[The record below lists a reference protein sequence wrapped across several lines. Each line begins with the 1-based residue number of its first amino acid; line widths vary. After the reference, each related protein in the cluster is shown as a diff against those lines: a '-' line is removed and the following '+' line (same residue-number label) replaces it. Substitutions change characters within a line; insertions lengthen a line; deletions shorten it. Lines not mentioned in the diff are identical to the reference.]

1 MNRRSPAAA
10 ARYATSLAVAA
21 LMSYATIGCS
31 QAQTGEDSRW
41 WGHIKAL
48 ASDDLRGRRTGTEDY
63 RRAAA
68 YVAAAYRELGV
79 DSLGPAGYGQ
89 DVPFLVRTVD
99 EPRCSVTLLPEEGSP
114 IALRFGDDATLIRS
128 APLDRDVEAPLVFV
142 GYAVVAPEAKYDD
155 LEWQD
160 LKGKIAVYV
169 SSGPAAVPDPMRAH
183 VQFAAERWAHLKAAG
198 AIGAISIP
206 NPATM
211 EAGWSRYILNRAQPA
226 MALDD
231 KADHELEGERF
242 GMRLN
247 PARADTLFEG
257 SQHTWEEI
265 AAMAKRGDQL
275 PTFDMPMRL
284 KAHVEAKTWRV
295 RSPNVIGVIHG
306 SDPALRN
313 EYVLLTAHL
322 DHLGVGAPVDGD
334 SIYNGAMDN
343 ASGVATLLEVARAL
357 RQGPAPKRSVILAAL
372 TGEEEGLYGSRYFA
386 LHPLVPMSRIV
397 AEINVDMVLPI
408 VPLTHMV
415 VFGLNESSLG
425 PRATEVAQRH
435 GVATQKDPEPQR
447 NLFIR
452 SDQYNLIRA
461 GVPSLAFV
469 TGFVPDSPGEKAL
482 EEWRHKRYHA
492 PSDDLQQ
499 PIDHQ
504 AAALWNDILLDLV
517 RDTADR
523 AEKPRWNSDSF
534 FARFAKQPAANSPRA
549 ARP

>member
-1 MNRRSPAAA
+1 MNRRLPAVPRLAVSLVAAA
-10 ARYATSLAVAA
+10 LA
-21 LMSYATIGCS
+21 SHATISCS
-31 QAQTGEDSRW
+31 QAQPGEDSRW
-41 WGHIKAL
+41 WSHVRAL
-48 ASDDLRGRRTGTEDY
+48 ASDDLRGRRTGTEDF

-68 YVAAAYRELGV
+68 YVATAYRDLGV
-79 DSLGPAGYGQ
+79 DSLGPAGYYQ
-89 DVPFLVRTVD
+89 DVPFVARTVD
-99 EPRCSVTLLPEEGSP
+99 ESRCSVTLLPEEGSP
-114 IALRFGDDATLIRS
+114 IALRLGDDLTLIKS
-128 APLDRDVEAPLVFV
+128 APLDRDVEAPLAFV

-169 SSGPAAVPDPMRAH
+169 SSGPKAVPDPMRAH

-211 EAGWSRYILNRAQPA
+211 EAGWARYIQNRAQPG

-231 KADHELEGERF
+231 KADKELAGQRF

-247 PARADTLFEG
+247 PARADTLFHD
-257 SQHTWEEI
+257 SQHTWAEI
-265 AAMAKRGDQL
+265 AALAKRGEQI

-284 KAHVEAKTWRV
+284 RAHVEAKTTRV
-295 RSPNVIGVIHG
+295 RSSNVIGVIHG
-306 SDPALRN
+306 SDPTLRN

-343 ASGVATLLEVARAL
+343 ASGVATILELARAL
-357 RQGPAPKRSVILAAL
+357 RQGPAPKRSVIVAAL

-386 LHPLVPMSRIV
+386 LHPPVPMSRIV

-408 VPLTHMV
+408 VPLTHMI
-415 VFGLNESSLG
+415 VFGLSESSLG

-461 GVPSLAFV
+461 GIPSLAFV
-469 TGFVPDSPGEKAL
+469 TGLVPGTPA
-482 EEWRHKRYHA
+482 EERLQEFRHKRYHA
-492 PSDDLQQ
+492 PSDDLDQ
-499 PIDHQ
+499 PVDHQ
-504 AAALWNDILLDLV
+504 AAALWNEILLDLV

-534 FARFAKQPAANSPRA
+534 FARFAKEPATNPPRA

>member
-1 MNRRSPAAA
+1 MNRRSPAV
-10 ARYATSLAVAA
+10 ARIAVSLFIAA
-21 LMSYATIGCS
+21 LISYGTVDCTRAESGD
-31 QAQTGEDSRW
+31 DSRW

-48 ASDDLRGRRTGTEDY
+48 ASDDLRGRRTGTEDF
-63 RRAAA
+63 RRAAG

-79 DSLGPAGYGQ
+79 DSLAPGYFQ
-89 DVPFLVRTVD
+89 EVPLVSRTID
-99 EPRCSVTLLPEEGSP
+99 EPRCTVTLLPEEGRP
-114 IALRFGDDATLIRS
+114 VDLRLGDDVTLIKS
-128 APLDRDVEAPLVFV
+128 APLDRAINAPLVFV

-183 VQFAAERWAHLKAAG
+183 VQFAAERWARLKAAG
-198 AIGAISIP
+198 AIGIVAIP

-211 EAGWSRYILNRAQPA
+211 EAGWSRYIQNRALPA

-231 KADHELEGERF
+231 KADKELDGQRF

-247 PARADTLFEG
+247 PASADTLFEG
-257 SQHTWEEI
+257 SQHKWAEI
-265 AAMAKRGDQL
+265 ASLAKRGEQL
-275 PTFDMPMRL
+275 PTFDMPLRL
-284 KAHVEAKTWRV
+284 RAHVEAKTWRV
-295 RSPNVIGVIHG
+295 RSPNVIGVIPG

-322 DHLGVGAPVDGD
+322 DHLGVGAPVNGD

-343 ASGVATLLEVARAL
+343 ASGVATLLEIARAL
-357 RQGPAPKRSVILAAL
+357 RQGPAPKRSVILGAF

-386 LHPLVPMSRIV
+386 LHPPVPMAKIV

-408 VPLTHMV
+408 VPLTHMI

-425 PRATEVAQRH
+425 PRVTEVAQRH

-469 TGFVPDSPGEKAL
+469 TGFAPDSPAEGRLK
-482 EEWRHKRYHA
+482 EWRHERYHA
-492 PSDDLQQ
+492 PSDDLDQ
-499 PIDHQ
+499 PVDHK

-523 AEKPRWNSDSF
+523 AERPSWNSDSF
-534 FARFAKQPAANSPRA
+534 FARFAKPAAATRA

>member
-1 MNRRSPAAA
+1 MNRHLPAIP
-10 ARYATSLAVAA
+10 RLAVSLVTAA
-21 LMSYATIGCS
+21 LVSHAAIGCG
-31 QAQTGEDSRW
+31 QAQPGEDSRW
-41 WGHIKAL
+41 WGHVRSL
-48 ASDDLRGRRTGTEDY
+48 ASDDLRGRRTGTEDF

-68 YVAAAYRELGV
+68 YVAAAYRDLGV
-79 DSLGPAGYGQ
+79 DSLGPAGYYQ
-89 DVPFLVRTVD
+89 DVPLVARTVD
-99 EPRCSVTLLPEEGSP
+99 ESRCSVTLLPEEGSP
-114 IALRFGDDATLIRS
+114 IPLRLGDDVTLVKS
-128 APLDRDVEAPLVFV
+128 APLDRNVEAPLVFV

-155 LEWQD
+155 LEWQE

-169 SSGPAAVPDPMRAH
+169 SAGPKAVPDPMRAH
-183 VQFAAERWAHLKAAG
+183 VQFAAERWARLKAKG

-211 EAGWSRYILNRAQPA
+211 EAGWARYIQNRAQPG

-231 KADHELEGERF
+231 KADKELDGQRF

-247 PARADTLFEG
+247 PASADTLFHD
-257 SQHTWEEI
+257 SQHTWAEI
-265 AAMAKRGDQL
+265 AALAKRGEQI

-306 SDPALRN
+306 SDPTLRN

-343 ASGVATLLEVARAL
+343 ASGVATLLELARAL
-357 RQGPAPKRSVILAAL
+357 RQGPAPKRSVIVAAL

-469 TGFVPDSPGEKAL
+469 TGFVPGTPA
-482 EEWRHKRYHA
+482 EERLQEFRHKRYHA
-492 PSDDLQQ
+492 PSDDLDQ
-499 PIDHQ
+499 PVDHQ
-504 AAALWNDILLDLV
+504 AAALWNEILLDLV

-534 FARFAKQPAANSPRA
+534 FARFAKEPAANSPRA

>member
-1 MNRRSPAAA
+1 MNRRLPVVP
-10 ARYATSLAVAA
+10 RLAVSLVAA
-21 LMSYATIGCS
+21 VLVSHATISCS
-31 QAQTGEDSRW
+31 QAQPGEDSRW
-41 WGHIKAL
+41 WSHVRAL
-48 ASDDLRGRRTGTEDY
+48 ASDDLRGRRTGTEDF

-68 YVAAAYRELGV
+68 YVAAAYRDLGV
-79 DSLGPAGYGQ
+79 DSLGPAGYYQ
-89 DVPFLVRTVD
+89 DVPFVARTVD
-99 EPRCSVTLLPEEGSP
+99 ESLCSVTLLPEEGSP
-114 IALRFGDDATLIRS
+114 IALRLGDDLTLIKS

-169 SSGPAAVPDPMRAH
+169 SSGPKAVPDPMRAH

-211 EAGWSRYILNRAQPA
+211 EAGWARYIQNRAQPG

-231 KADHELEGERF
+231 KADKELDGQRF

-247 PARADTLFEG
+247 PASADTLFHD
-257 SQHTWEEI
+257 SQHTWAEI
-265 AAMAKRGDQL
+265 AALAKRGEQI

-284 KAHVEAKTWRV
+284 RAHVEAKTTRV

-306 SDPALRN
+306 SDPTLRN

-343 ASGVATLLEVARAL
+343 ASGVATILELARAL
-357 RQGPAPKRSVILAAL
+357 RQGPAPKRSVIVAAL

-408 VPLTHMV
+408 VPLTHMI
-415 VFGLNESSLG
+415 VFGLSESSLG

-461 GVPSLAFV
+461 GIPSLAFA
-469 TGFVPDSPGEKAL
+469 TGFEPGTPA
-482 EEWRHKRYHA
+482 EERLKEFRHKRYHA
-492 PSDDLQQ
+492 PSDDLDQ
-499 PIDHQ
+499 PVDHQ
-504 AAALWNDILLDLV
+504 AAALWNEILLDLV

-534 FARFAKQPAANSPRA
+534 FARFAKEPATNSPRA

>member
-1 MNRRSPAAA
+1 
-10 ARYATSLAVAA
+10 
-21 LMSYATIGCS
+21 
-31 QAQTGEDSRW
+31 
-41 WGHIKAL
+41 
-48 ASDDLRGRRTGTEDY
+48 
-63 RRAAA
+63 
-68 YVAAAYRELGV
+68 VAAAYRDLGV
-79 DSLGPAGYGQ
+79 DSLGPAGYYQ
-89 DVPFLVRTVD
+89 DVPFVARTVD
-99 EPRCSVTLLPEEGSP
+99 ESRCSVTLLPEEGSP
-114 IALRFGDDATLIRS
+114 IALRLGDDLTLIKS

-169 SSGPAAVPDPMRAH
+169 SSGPKAVPDPMRAH
-183 VQFAAERWAHLKAAG
+183 VQFAAERWAHLKAKG

-211 EAGWSRYILNRAQPA
+211 EAGWARYIQNRAQPG

-231 KADHELEGERF
+231 KADKELAGQRF

-247 PARADTLFEG
+247 PASADTLFHD
-257 SQHTWEEI
+257 SQHTWAEI
-265 AAMAKRGDQL
+265 AALAKRGEQI

-284 KAHVEAKTWRV
+284 KAHVEATTTRV
-295 RSPNVIGVIHG
+295 RSSNVIGVIHG
-306 SDPALRN
+306 SDPTLRN

-343 ASGVATLLEVARAL
+343 ASGVATILELARAL
-357 RQGPAPKRSVILAAL
+357 RQGPAPKRSVIVAAL

-415 VFGLNESSLG
+415 VFGLSESSLG

-461 GVPSLAFV
+461 GIPSLAFV
-469 TGFVPDSPGEKAL
+469 TGFEPGTPA
-482 EEWRHKRYHA
+482 EERLQEFRHKRYHA
-492 PSDDLQQ
+492 PSDDLDQ
-499 PIDHQ
+499 PVDHQ
-504 AAALWNDILLDLV
+504 AAALWNEILLDLV

-534 FARFAKQPAANSPRA
+534 FARFAKEPATNSPRA